1 VVIKKRPKRSVA
13 WLPRWC
19 AKPLMQPT
27 SAATNSSETAKG
39 DHGFGIRDNPVWMPE
54 TKSAASQAARA
65 AGFSLQLSALSEAS
79 SFRSDYIHL
88 VGTSGRQPVN
98 VLSNQDVIIR
108 LLTAAILG
116 SIIGFERERLLW
128 AAGIRTHM
136 VVCVGACL
144 IMIVSAFGFGDSL
157 TSKNVV
163 LDPSRVA
170 AQVVSGIGFL
180 GAGAI
185 LARGEIVRGL
195 TTAASIWT
203 VAAIGLAVGG
213 GLYFAAAVS
222 TVVIIVILAGIKPLE
237 EAYRARNQSC
247 RLKIEA
253 TNASLTP
260 ELLKQTLGIRTGQI
274 KRFLASPNG
283 ANDEIVV
290 LLSKVSSHDIK
301 SFVEKINE
309 LDGVSSVRLLLA
321 RVTANLPDNEVTYLR
336 RRSTGGGGGGG
347 PKSRAQ
353 IVPLSNW
360 TVMPSG
366 E

>member
-1 VVIKKRPKRSVA
+1 
-13 WLPRWC
+13 L
-19 AKPLMQPT
+19 
-27 SAATNSSETAKG
+27 NSLANLE
-39 DHGFGIRDNPVWMPE
+39 IVE
-54 TKSAASQAARA
+54 
-65 AGFSLQLSALSEAS
+65 
-79 SFRSDYIHL
+79 
-88 VGTSGRQPVN
+88 
-98 VLSNQDVIIR
+98 R
-108 LLTAAILG
+108 LLLAAVLG

-144 IMIVSAFGFGDSL
+144 IMIVSAFGFADSL
-157 TSKNVV
+157 SSKNVV

-213 GLYFAAAVS
+213 GLYFAAAAS
-222 TVVIIVILAGIKPLE
+222 TAVIIIILAGIKPLE

-253 TNASLTP
+253 ASSAVTP
-260 ELLKQTLGIRTGQI
+260 EILKQTLGIRNGQI
-274 KRFLASPNG
+274 KRFLATPSG
-283 ANDEIVV
+283 SGEEIIV

-301 SFVEKINE
+301 TFVEKLNG
-309 LDGVSSVRLLLA
+309 LDGTESVQVLERK
-321 RVTANLPDNEVTYLR
+321 R
-336 RRSTGGGGGGG
+336 
-347 PKSRAQ
+347 
-353 IVPLSNW
+353 
-360 TVMPSG
+360 G
-366 E
+366 EAT